1 MICARPK
8 QNGRAHIFYFYLINF
23 LIWLD
28 FFLDLHYN
36 HIGLCIYTMA
46 NKKKIGGVGMKPLEK
61 LTKAQI
67 AAFCLMSLC
76 AGIMIGVGG
85 TAFLLSRAIFGEWGR
100 LIGSIFFSLG
110 ILAIVMF
117 EMKLFT
123 GLISDMPEMG
133 AKNWWKLPVCFLGN
147 MLGVLFAAILVYYSP
162 LSEKVVPE
170 AQAMMQAKLDTQLW
184 GIKGLCSAILCG
196 FLITLSIGAVNY
208 APRKK
213 LSTTVGV
220 MFPIIVFAF
229 CGFDHSVANTLYCF
243 FLGFSGKAVLYILVC
258 VLGNI
263 IGGVIL
269 PILSL
274 FRIWSNKDV
283 AKSQANQENEEK

>member
-1 MICARPK
+1 
-8 QNGRAHIFYFYLINF
+8 
-23 LIWLD
+23 
-28 FFLDLHYN
+28 
-36 HIGLCIYTMA
+36 
-46 NKKKIGGVGMKPLEK
+46 MKPFEK
-61 LTKAQI
+61 LTKAQFI
-67 AAFCLMSLC
+67 SFCLMSFC
-76 AGIMIGVGG
+76 SGIMIGVGG
-85 TAFLLSRAIFGEWGR
+85 TAFLLARSVYGEWGR
-100 LIGSIFFSLG
+100 LIGSILFSLG

-147 MLGVLFAAILVYYSP
+147 MLGVLVAAILVYYSP
-162 LSEKVVPE
+162 LAESVVPE
-170 AQAMMQAKLDTQLW
+170 AQVMMQAKLDAAHW
-184 GIKGLCSAILCG
+184 GMNALCSAILCG

-243 FLGFSGKAVLYILVC
+243 FLGFSGKAVVYILIC

-274 FRIWSNKDV
+274 FRTWSNRP
-283 AKSQANQENEEK
+283 AEQTENEPKEN

>member
-1 MICARPK
+1 
-8 QNGRAHIFYFYLINF
+8 
-23 LIWLD
+23 
-28 FFLDLHYN
+28 
-36 HIGLCIYTMA
+36 
-46 NKKKIGGVGMKPLEK
+46 MKPLEK
-61 LTKAQI
+61 LTKAQF
-67 AAFCLMSLC
+67 ASFCLMSFC
-76 AGIMIGVGG
+76 SGVMIGVGG
-85 TAFLLSRAIFGEWGR
+85 TAFLLSCNLYATWGK
-100 LIGSIFFSLG
+100 LIGSVMFSLG

-133 AKNWWKLPVCFLGN
+133 AKNWWRLPVCFIWN
-147 MLGVLFAAILVYYSP
+147 MIGVLFTAVLVKYST
-162 LSEKVVPE
+162 LADKVVP
-170 AQAMMQAKLDTQLW
+170 QAELIMPDKLNAKLWYVKAL
-184 GIKGLCSAILCG
+184 SSSILCG

-229 CGFDHSVANTLYCF
+229 CGFDHSVANTLYF
-243 FLGFSGKAVLYILVC
+243 YFIGFSGKAVVYLLIC

-263 IGGVIL
+263 LGGVIL

-274 FRIWSNKDV
+274 FRTWSNNPEK
-283 AKSQANQENEEK
+283 KMETNENANE